1 MENWR
6 WSVQW
11 EVVIIMHPK
20 HYQLKTLFHMAGTN
34 PEEVV
39 DTEYARRISTAASIS
54 WDFEV
59 SGYRLFCFF
68 PSTLTAKIERVLQRE
83 LSVSRLWSSLTGAAQ
98 SHYLFSLL
106 IAEVIATNEIEGIHS
121 TRREIHEALRQTTGQ
136 ERKRFHE
143 FSRLY
148 LQLAT
153 EQSVA
158 FPQNPVELRKLY
170 DSLLHDEVSPDDAPD
185 GELFRANAVHI
196 IEGAREV
203 HRGLEPEAAINKGLQ
218 TALEA
223 VNNRED
229 NRLVNVLASHFM
241 FEYVHPFYDGNG
253 RLGRFLLSTALSNV
267 VSLPTALTLSSQ
279 LATDKSKYYK
289 AFSITEEPMNRGE
302 LTFFVDI
309 FLDVLL
315 DAQEYLLEELSMKQS
330 QLNKLSERIDELG
343 KTGGDSEYS
352 RTDIQTLFVLGQVQL
367 FGPEYG
373 ISLADLAK
381 ALQRTTKTA
390 RSYVSVLEER
400 GLVSETSKRPLM
412 FTLSASGC
420 KLLEAS

>member
-1 MENWR
+1 MN
-6 WSVQW
+6 
-11 EVVIIMHPK
+11 PK
-20 HYQLKTLFHMAGTN
+20 HYQLKTLFHMSGTN
-34 PEEVV
+34 PAEEI
-39 DTEYARRISTAASIS
+39 DAEYVRRISTAASVS

-59 SGYRLFCFF
+59 SGHRLFCFF
-68 PSTLTAKIERVLQRE
+68 PSSLTAKIERVLQRE
-83 LSVSRLWSSLTGAAQ
+83 LSISRLWSSLTGAAQ

-121 TRREIHEALRQTTGQ
+121 TRREIHEALQQTTGQ

-153 EQSVA
+153 EQSVT
-158 FPQNPVELRKLY
+158 FPKTLAELRTLY
-170 DSLLHDEVSPDDAPD
+170 DSLLRDEVAPDDAPD
-185 GELFRANAVHI
+185 GELFRAHAVHI
-196 IEGAREV
+196 VEGTREV
-203 HRGLEPEAAINKGLQ
+203 HRGLAPEEAIANGLM
-218 TALEA
+218 TALDA
-223 VNNRED
+223 VNNRDD

-279 LATDKSKYYK
+279 LASDKSKYYK
-289 AFSITEEPMNRGE
+289 AFSVTEEPMNRGE

-315 DAQEYLLEELSMKQS
+315 DAQEYLIEELSIKQS

-343 KTGGDSEYS
+343 TARGASGYS
-352 RTDIQTLFVLGQVQL
+352 KTDIQTLFVLGQVQL

-373 ISLADLAK
+373 ISLAELAM

-390 RSYVSVLEER
+390 RTYVSVLEER
-400 GLVSETSKRPLM
+400 GLVTETSKRPLM
-412 FTLSASGC
+412 FTLSASGRQ
-420 KLLEAS
+420 LLSL